1 MKRLF
6 AAALALLTLPALAAE
21 LKVLTAGAYKPVLL
35 ALAPAFERASGHKL
49 VVDNDTAGGLQK
61 RVAGGEAFDVLVVTP
76 AALTALASQVSG
88 TPRPLAKVGIGVA
101 VKRGAPLPDVASV
114 EAFKRALLAARAIAT
129 VDPAAGGTSG
139 IYLWR
144 WFEKEGIAA
153 ALRPKAVL
161 VPGGMSAEKLVSG
174 EAEIAVQQMSE
185 LLAVPGAQVVGPV
198 PAEMQNWTVY
208 AGVPAA
214 ATREP
219 AAAAALLEFLAGPA
233 AREVLAARGMEAP

>member
-1 MKRLF
+1 MRRLLLAAF
-6 AAALALLTLPALAAE
+6 AWLALPALAAD

-35 ALAPAFERASGHKL
+35 ALAPAFERAGGHRL

-61 RVAGGEAFDVLVVTP
+61 RVAGGEAFDLLVVTP
-76 AALTALASQVSG
+76 AALANLAAQVSG

-101 VKRGAPLPDVASV
+101 VRRGAPLPDIGSV
-114 EAFKRALLAARAIAT
+114 DAFKRALLAAGAVAT
-129 VDPAAGGTSG
+129 VDPAAGGSSG

-144 WFEKEGIAA
+144 WFDQAGIAA

-198 PAEMQNWTVY
+198 PAEIQNYTVY
-208 AGVPAA
+208 AGVLSAQTGQA
-214 ATREP
+214 
-219 AAAAALLEFLAGPA
+219 AAAAALLDFLAGPA